1 MLKDTAEKKSLM
13 MCVFCGWSGLSD
25 EARSNKPGGRPE
37 AGGGHQGHQ
46 WHRLWHC
53 AGHEL
58 HQGAGQLCLQFPC
71 SVTCS
76 VGVLCCVFLFS
87 ALFFVFH
94 SSFCCL
100 FCFLLPCM
108 LLVLRTNPNE
118 VKPFYWVWWSLISV
132 FWKSVCSAVCI
143 YIWEPCF
150 LCVCCCFFQ
159 LQLQFGWFS
168 QP

>member
-1 MLKDTAEKKSLM
+1 

-46 WHRLWHC
+46 WHQLRHC

-76 VGVLCCVFLFS
+76 VGVLCCVSCSQLCSLFS
-87 ALFFVFH
+87 TRHFAVC
-94 SSFCCL
+94 SVSC
-100 FCFLLPCM
+100 
-108 LLVLRTNPNE
+108 
-118 VKPFYWVWWSLISV
+118 SLI
-132 FWKSVCSAVCI
+132 CSLFSGLI
-143 YIWEPCF
+143 LMKWNLSTEFGGHLF
-150 LCVCCCFFQ
+150 LCFENLFAVLFAYIYESHVFCVCVVV
-159 LQLQFGWFS
+159 FS
-168 QP
+168 SYNYNLDDFLSRRLGIHW